1 MINYEIK
8 SQLAKLLA
16 TEDLVV
22 EHRNVPTACFDV
34 GRRVLTLPLW
44 QKASE
49 TVYDLL
55 VGHEV
60 GHALYTPDQDFP
72 EGLPPQF
79 INVVEDVRI
88 ERLMKRR
95 YPGLLKSFYNG
106 YRELVEMDFFE
117 IEDEKL
123 ESLNLADRVNL
134 HYKIGPHVNIP
145 IEDGRETEIM
155 EQIGDA
161 ETFEQVLDA
170 ARVLFEYCKE
180 KVEQKK
186 EQPQE
191 VQSEKKGNV
200 DMSSS
205 GASGGQSEIE
215 QQTQEESSAEQQTE
229 QQTEQQELEVQT
241 SKSLEENLQNLIQQD
256 TLHNVYAE
264 NPEVNLDNIVVS
276 NSQVHGELTG
286 HFMSQL
292 EPMKMTDHLG
302 REHTYRANYDYVDG
316 LFQDFKKSAQKE
328 VNYLVKEFECRK
340 SADSYARSAVS
351 RSGVLD
357 CSKLHTYR
365 FNEDLFKKVTVVPDG
380 KNHGLIFVL
389 DWSGSMAQYLMDT
402 IKQLYNLVWFC
413 QKVQIPFEVYAF
425 TNAYNYIRFRKDDQ
439 YKLPIDHE
447 DKIENQFVIDE
458 DFALLQFFTS
468 GVKKAE
474 LEKQMKN
481 IWRIAYGVDHHT
493 DYVIPGPYQLSGTP
507 LHEALICL
515 HKIIPQFQAKKKVQ
529 KVQCVILTDGEAP
542 PLPVYRSYAYR
553 DSEKM
558 GTVHLRPD
566 HSFLRNRKTGH
577 VYKIPYSYSGFTSV
591 FLEDLRQ
598 CFPKV
603 NFIGIRILSSSE
615 MRHFIG
621 RYSED
626 ASGEL
631 LKKAR
636 KEKSYVAKDA
646 GYHQYFA
653 IISSSL
659 ANDVDFEVDDG
670 ASKVQI
676 KSAFAKSLKNKS
688 LNKKVLNQFVELV
701 A

>member
-44 QKASE
+44 QKASN

-123 ESLNLADRVNL
+123 EALNLADRVNL

-145 IEDGRETEIM
+145 IKDGRETEIL

-180 KVEQKK
+180 KIEQKT

-191 VQSEKKGNV
+191 VQSQKGDKFEMPSPDV
-200 DMSSS
+200 KS
-205 GASGGQSEIE
+205 GESEIK
-215 QQTQEESSAEQQTE
+215 QQPPEESS
-229 QQTEQQELEVQT
+229 TEQQELEVQT
-241 SKSLEENLQNLIQQD
+241 DKSLQENLQNLIQPD

-264 NPEVNLDNIVVS
+264 NPDVNLEDLVIS
-276 NSQVHGELTG
+276 NSQIHQELTS
-286 HFMSQL
+286 HFQSQL
-292 EPMKMTDHLG
+292 EPMTTTDHYG
-302 REHTYRANYDYVDG
+302 QEHVYRANYDPVDL
-316 LFQDFKKSAQKE
+316 LFQEFKKSAQKE

-380 KNHGLIFVL
+380 KNHGLIFIL
-389 DWSGSMAQYLMDT
+389 DWSGSMAQCMMDT
-402 IKQLYNLVWFC
+402 IKQLYNLIWFC

-425 TNAYNYIRFRKDDQ
+425 SNVYRYVNYMKFQ
-439 YKLPIDHE
+439 SVPVDHG
-447 DKIENQFVIDE
+447 DKIENQFVIDDE
-458 DFALLQFFTS
+458 FALLQFFTS
-468 GVKKAE
+468 GLKKAE

-481 IWRIAYGVDHHT
+481 VWRLAYAFDNNV
-493 DYVIPGPYQLSGTP
+493 DYVIPGPYHLSGTP

-529 KVQCVILTDGEAP
+529 KVQCVVLTDGEAP

-577 VYKIPYSYSGFTSV
+577 VYKIPYSFTGFTTV
-591 FLEDLRQ
+591 FLKDLRQ
-598 CFPKV
+598 CFPSV

-615 MRHFIG
+615 MRHFIN
-621 RYSED
+621 RYDED
-626 ASGEL
+626 SSGVL

-636 KEKSYVAKDA
+636 KDKSYVTKNS
-646 GYHQYFA
+646 GYHKYFA
-653 IISSSL
+653 LLSSSL